1 MLVFIIL
8 CWIISFHP
16 SPADADHLFFLH
28 NRYLESNDLNRPHDV
43 YGKMEY
49 NEIITAFK
57 ANGFEVHNEIRPTNT
72 DPKVY
77 AQKIKLEIE
86 NLISSG
92 VSPDH
97 ITVVGTSKGG
107 YIAQYVSTYLANPEV
122 NFVFIASVMKGD
134 ENTFPEINFCGNI
147 LNIYDLSDTSFV
159 SGIKRKE
166 TSKLKISRY
175 QDIAINTGLSHG
187 FLFKAM
193 KEWIDPTALWAYRKY
208 DEIHE

>member
-1 MLVFIIL
+1 MLVFIIH

-16 SPADADHLFFLH
+16 SPADSDHLFFLH

-92 VSPDH
+92 VSL
-97 ITVVGTSKGG
+97 ITLLSWEHPK
-107 YIAQYVSTYLANPEV
+107 AA
-122 NFVFIASVMKGD
+122 
-134 ENTFPEINFCGNI
+134 I
-147 LNIYDLSDTSFV
+147 LLSMSP
-159 SGIKRKE
+159 
-166 TSKLKISRY
+166 KISRY